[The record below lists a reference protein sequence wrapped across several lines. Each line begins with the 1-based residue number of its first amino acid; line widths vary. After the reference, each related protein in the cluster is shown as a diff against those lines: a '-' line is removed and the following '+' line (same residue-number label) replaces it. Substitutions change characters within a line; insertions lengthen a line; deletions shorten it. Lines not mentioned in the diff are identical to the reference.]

1 MSPTPKNRQL
11 NWHSAACT
19 HVGKVRDCNEDAF
32 FNNSPAGLWA
42 VADGLGGYKNGD
54 VASRMII
61 EALADHTQQP
71 LADHTHEQA
80 APALHQRQLELHQV
94 LEQVNRHL
102 GVEKTLHGSQA
113 IGSTVISLLLS
124 PQGEAACLWAGD
136 SRCYLLRRQRLY
148 QLTQDHSL
156 VQTWVTQKKI
166 NRRQAGDHPQSHVLT
181 KAIGSD
187 VELTLESVEF
197 DIEQGDRLL
206 LCSDGLY
213 RELNEQ
219 QLVAGLSLPTPGAA
233 VTQLATLVLAGAA
246 RDNLT
251 ALAVFVS

>member
-1 MSPTPKNRQL
+1 MSRSLSRPL

-19 HVGKVRDCNEDAF
+19 HAGKVRNCNEDAF
-32 FNNSPAGLWA
+32 FNHSPAGLWA
-42 VADGLGGYKNGD
+42 VADGLGGYQNGD

-61 EALADHTQQP
+61 EALADHTQ
-71 LADHTHEQA
+71 H
-80 APALHQRQLELHQV
+80 APATELALHQRQLDLHQV

-102 GVEKTLHGSQA
+102 GSEKTLHGSQA
-113 IGSTVISLLLS
+113 IGSTVISLLLTAHG
-124 PQGEAACLWAGD
+124 QGACLWAGD

-166 NRRQAGDHPQSHVLT
+166 NRRQAEDHPQSHVLT

-197 DIEQGDRLL
+197 EVERGDRLL

>member
-1 MSPTPKNRQL
+1 MTRQL
-11 NWHSAACT
+11 NWQSAACT

-32 FNNSPAGLWA
+32 FNHSPAGLWA

-61 EALADHTQQP
+61 EALAEHTQQTETQLGDEP
-71 LADHTHEQA
+71 PAGAQA
-80 APALHQRQLELHQV
+80 LQQRQMQLHQV

-102 GVEKTLHGSQA
+102 GVEKTLHSSQA
-113 IGSTVISLLLS
+113 IGSTVISLLLT
-124 PQGEAACLWAGD
+124 PQGQAACLWAGD

-148 QLTQDHSL
+148 QLTHDHSL

-166 NRRQAGDHPQSHVLT
+166 NRRQAEAHPQSHVLT

-197 DIEQGDRLL
+197 EVERGDRLL
-206 LCSDGLY
+206 LCTDGLY

-219 QLVAGLSLPTPGAA
+219 QMVAGLSLPTPGAA
-233 VTQLATLVLAGAA
+233 VTQLATSVLAGAA

-251 ALAVFVS
+251 ALAVFVR